1 MNNDYNSLEP
11 IPEPTDNNAT
21 TVQILKEKNDF
32 VFLDKSS
39 DLEVIFPKKTS
50 IIDKKKENPKKL

>member
-1 MNNDYNSLEP
+1 MNNDYNFPEA
-11 IPEPTDNNAT
+11 IPEPTDNNVT

-39 DLEVIFPKKTS
+39 DLEVILPEKTS
-50 IIDKKKENPKKL
+50 VIDKKEKTKS